1 MAMTDEELLLQMNI
15 LATKTDSATNPN
27 MAFKSNATLN
37 KGLNPAY
44 FSGQYTKVV
53 NALNQLAASSEV
65 ATNTATNVLNK
76 VNELLLD
83 TDATTGAIVWENVK
97 TLMGKSTIIEGIEQ
111 ILSGNLQD
119 KILNISVDD
128 IGKVLIVDKD
138 SEGRLITSTIEVA
151 GLGEAV
157 KSEDVVYSNPDRP
170 EFANV
175 QSALDYILNNEG
187 SFGGGSGSSGPVE
200 INWDEILG
208 KPAIPTGLS
217 LTETQLCLNSE
228 EENMSA
234 VDLVT
239 DQDID
244 SIIQT
249 L

>member
-15 LATKTDSATNPN
+15 LATKTDSTTNPN
-27 MAFKSNATLN
+27 MLFKTNATLN
-37 KGLNPAY
+37 KGLNPDY
-44 FSGQYTKVV
+44 FSGNYTKIV
-53 NALNQLAASSEV
+53 NALNQLAVSSNRSESLV
-65 ATNTATNVLNK
+65 SDISNK
-76 VNELLLD
+76 MNEILLD
-83 TDATTGAIVWENVK
+83 ISSTEGSATWENVK

-111 ILSGNLQD
+111 ILSGKLQD

-128 IGKVLIVDKD
+128 VGKVLIVDKD
-138 SEGRLITSTIEVA
+138 SQGKIITSTIEVA

-157 KSEDVVYSNPDRP
+157 KAEDVVYSNPDRP

-175 QSALDYILNNEG
+175 QSVLDYILNNEG
-187 SFGGGSGSSGPVE
+187 NFGGGSGSSGPVE
-200 INWDEILG
+200 INWDDILG

-234 VDLVT
+234 VDLAT